1 MPSEPAPAEASLF
14 DVSDADVDAAI
25 EACHGDVRGAIR
37 ALLIAYAMLER
48 EMSLQVSRGYGR
60 RRQPSASRDAKE

>member
-1 MPSEPAPAEASLF
+1 MPSDPAPAEDSPF
-14 DVSDADVDAAI
+14 DVSESDIDAAI

-48 EMSLQVSRGYGR
+48 ELAVQVSHGYR
-60 RRQPSASRDAKE
+60 RRSSRGRPSS

>member
-1 MPSEPAPAEASLF
+1 MPSEPLPADATIF

-25 EACHGDVRGAIR
+25 EACDGDTRGAIR

-48 EMSLQVSRGYGR
+48 EMSLKVSRGYRRGR
-60 RRQPSASRDAKE
+60 EPVTGG

>member
-1 MPSEPAPAEASLF
+1 MPREPVPAEETVF
-14 DVSDADVDAAI
+14 DVSESDVDAAI
-25 EACHGDVRGAIR
+25 VACHGDARGAIR

-60 RRQPSASRDAKE
+60 HSARGAHLPK